1 MCEITQ
7 QESDFLDAM
16 VNGIC
21 NHYDEWLNKEYRW
34 PQNRNAKDEQST
46 VLIFNEHSKHLR
58 RGYIEESIFNI
69 FYWGGGDLAISRT
82 AERTDFSNAIRNLN
96 LPENEH
102 ASLDTILSMGNNRR
116 LSRIAFWSK
125 VLAAYKPG
133 EFFIYDS
140 RVAIALSYIAL
151 KLDDT
156 PCYWIVPMD
165 PGTSIR
171 NRSFIGFENRSIG
184 DVIQANQ
191 NAHHI
196 QVGNDPNSCYH
207 LYLELLKRLA
217 EREEIQKRYKRLS
230 PKIKAAYKKMFSF
243 IKDKNERNHK
253 SIMAHL
259 EKMLFMMK
267 ESILQEYQPGHN

>member
-21 NHYDEWLNKEYRW
+21 NHYDEWLNKAYRW

-69 FYWGGGDLAISRT
+69 FYWGGGDRAIANI
-82 AERTDFSNAIRNLN
+82 AERNEFSDAIKALN
-96 LPENEH
+96 LLQNEH
-102 ASLDTILSMGNNRR
+102 PSLDTVLMMGNHPRHGYT
-116 LSRIAFWSK
+116 RISFWSK

-133 EFFIYDS
+133 DFYIYDS
-140 RVAIALSYIAL
+140 RVALALVYISL
-151 KLDDT
+151 TLRQ
-156 PCYWIVPMD
+156 PCLWSIPQDAGNMMD
-165 PGTSIR
+165 QTFKGMNIT
-171 NRSFIGFENRSIG
+171 
-184 DVIQANQ
+184 VQ
-191 NAHHI
+191 NA
-196 QVGNDPNSCYH
+196 VGRNLRNYH
-207 LYLELLKRLA
+207 GEISVPISYRLYLELLSRLA
-217 EREEIQKRYKRLS
+217 NKKDILDRYNYLS
-230 PKIKAAYKKMFSF
+230 TSIKSAYNKMFAF
-243 IKDKNERNHK
+243 IPDRKERKNK

-267 ESILQEYQPGHN
+267 EDILV